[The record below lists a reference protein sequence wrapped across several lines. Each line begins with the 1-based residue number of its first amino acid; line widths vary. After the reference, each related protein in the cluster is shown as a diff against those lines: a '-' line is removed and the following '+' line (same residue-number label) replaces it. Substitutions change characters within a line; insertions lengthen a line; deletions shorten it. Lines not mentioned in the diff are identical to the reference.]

1 MRLHSM
7 SKFRFNNKAPV
18 IILTILLEGQGSSK
32 QKIRVALD
40 TGATY
45 TIIPWE
51 TAEVL
56 GLEPE
61 LSKERIEII
70 TASGV
75 ERAPLITLKSIVVLG
90 KRIERVEAVVHD
102 LPPKSYVDGLL
113 GVWRYKQNILPNLG
127 MEPTPLRQ
135 LRFARFA
142 LV

>member
-1 MRLHSM
+1 M
-7 SKFRFNNKAPV
+7 
-18 IILTILLEGQGSSK
+18 EGRDSSK
-32 QKIRVALD
+32 QKIKMALD

-45 TIIPWE
+45 TMIPWE

-75 ERAPLITLKSIVVLG
+75 EKAPLVTLKSIVVLG

-113 GVWRYKQNILPNLG
+113 GLKSLVKLMLKIDFDKGIL
-127 MEPTPLRQ
+127 E
-135 LRFARFA
+135 
-142 LV
+142 V

>member
-1 MRLHSM
+1 M

-113 GVWRYKQNILPNLG
+113 GVKSLVELKLKIDFGKGIL
-127 MEPTPLRQ
+127 E
-135 LRFARFA
+135 
-142 LV
+142 V

>member
-7 SKFRFNNKAPV
+7 SKFRFITKAPV
-18 IILTILLEGQGSSK
+18 IILMVLLEGKGNSK
-32 QKIRVALD
+32 QKIRMALD

-45 TIIPWE
+45 TMIPWE

-75 ERAPLITLKSIVVLG
+75 EKSPLVTLKSMVVLG
-90 KRIERVEAVVHD
+90 KRIEGVKVVVHD

-113 GVWRYKQNILPNLG
+113 GVKSLVELKLKIDFSEGIL
-127 MEPTPLRQ
+127 E
-135 LRFARFA
+135 
-142 LV
+142 V

>member
-1 MRLHSM
+1 MP
-7 SKFRFNNKAPV
+7 KFRFNNKAPV

-113 GVWRYKQNILPNLG
+113 GVKSLVELKLKIDFGKGIL
-127 MEPTPLRQ
+127 E
-135 LRFARFA
+135 
-142 LV
+142 V

>member
-1 MRLHSM
+1 MP
-7 SKFRFNNKAPV
+7 KFRFNNKAPV

-113 GVWRYKQNILPNLG
+113 GVKSLVELQLKIDFGKGIL
-127 MEPTPLRQ
+127 E
-135 LRFARFA
+135 
-142 LV
+142 V

>member
-7 SKFRFNNKAPV
+7 PKFRFNTQSPV
-18 IILTILLEGQGSSK
+18 IILTILLEGKGNSK

-45 TIIPWE
+45 TMIPWK

-61 LSKERIEII
+61 LSKEKIEII

-75 ERAPLITLKSIVVLG
+75 EKAPLVTLNSILVLG
-90 KRIERVEAVVHD
+90 KRIEGVEVVVHD

-113 GVWRYKQNILPNLG
+113 GLKLLVELRLKIDFREGIL
-127 MEPTPLRQ
+127 E
-135 LRFARFA
+135 
-142 LV
+142 V